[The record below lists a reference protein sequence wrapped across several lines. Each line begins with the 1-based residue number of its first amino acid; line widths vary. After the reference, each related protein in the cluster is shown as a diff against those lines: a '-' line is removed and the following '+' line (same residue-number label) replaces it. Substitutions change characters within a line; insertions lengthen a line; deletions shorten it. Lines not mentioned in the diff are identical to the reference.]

1 MNNVNARA
9 TLAVLLGVLLS
20 ACASTPRSPIYE
32 AAADGTYQQVEALL
46 AQGADPNA
54 GGGMWGR
61 PLVAAVIKR
70 DLEDPDF
77 KPIVRAL
84 LDAGADP
91 NGVVGWRPMVIALEY
106 NEYNCDPELI
116 QMLLDAGA
124 DLSFSGGYRDT
135 PLFWAAK
142 KNNLECAHMLID
154 AGAEINSER
163 TKWGFGNSS
172 ITEEMEKNS
181 WDIAAL
187 RQRST
192 TAKQQ
197 RLAQVQQEAEAAEQ
211 AAAQAQIDAYQ
222 ARLDATWNRDTS
234 MAPQIRR
241 DKYLIAFSSAMKNL
255 AYEDA
260 HFFAQLLERNGVGIE
275 DSLYYFWGEALL
287 RIGKPDAAIEKL
299 NTYFARTGSTGSYY
313 SQALALMIEA
323 EAI

>member
-9 TLAVLLGVLLS
+9 TLAVLLVVLLS
-20 ACASTPRSPIYE
+20 ACASTPQSAIYE
-32 AAADGTYQQVEALL
+32 AAAYGTYQQVEALL

-54 GGGMWGR
+54 SGLYGR
-61 PLVAAVIKR
+61 PLKAAVIKR

-91 NGVVGWRPMVIALEY
+91 NDGSIIPPLVDAVQLDK
-106 NEYNCDPELI
+106 YNCDPELI

-124 DLSFSGGYRDT
+124 DLSPDTFYGDT
-135 PLFWAAK
+135 PLFWASK
-142 KNNLECAHMLID
+142 NNNLECAHMLID
-154 AGAEINSER
+154 AGAEINSEP
-163 TKWGFGNSS
+163 TGLAWGKFST
-172 ITEEMEKNS
+172 IPEEMKKNS

-192 TAKQQ
+192 AAKQQ